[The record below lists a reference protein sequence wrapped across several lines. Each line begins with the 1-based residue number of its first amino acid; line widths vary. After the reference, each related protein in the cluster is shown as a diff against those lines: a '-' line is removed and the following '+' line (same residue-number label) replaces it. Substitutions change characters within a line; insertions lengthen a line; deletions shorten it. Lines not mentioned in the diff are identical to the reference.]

1 MQQQSNMEDE
11 GQEGEEGPGVNVT
24 VMCSCRL
31 YWWFSQ
37 CV

>member
-1 MQQQSNMEDE
+1 MQQQSNMED
-11 GQEGEEGPGVNVT
+11 EGEEGPGVNVT

-31 YWWFSQ
+31 YWWLSQ